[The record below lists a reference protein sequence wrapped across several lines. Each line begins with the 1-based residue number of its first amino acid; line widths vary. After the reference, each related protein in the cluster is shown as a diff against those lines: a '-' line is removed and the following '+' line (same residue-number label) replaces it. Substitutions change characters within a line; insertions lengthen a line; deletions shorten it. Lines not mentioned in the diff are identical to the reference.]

1 MIVNPCPQA
10 GRARSMRA
18 TSDCMCRT
26 LLGHLTAMPPTS
38 LASKERMDAQL
49 KKALDCSDEE
59 EPPLFGH
66 TSIYVLQ

>member
-1 MIVNPCPQA
+1 VLVQCEQRPTACVA
-10 GRARSMRA
+10 L
-18 TSDCMCRT
+18 

-38 LASKERMDAQL
+38 LASKEHMDAQL